1 VTFVQRLS
9 QLAKKSWNLQQ
20 IKQKIIVNI
29 LITIVIFIIKSL
41 FLNFIHQD

>member
-1 VTFVQRLS
+1 VQRLS
-9 QLAKKSWNLQQ
+9 KLAKKSWNLQQ